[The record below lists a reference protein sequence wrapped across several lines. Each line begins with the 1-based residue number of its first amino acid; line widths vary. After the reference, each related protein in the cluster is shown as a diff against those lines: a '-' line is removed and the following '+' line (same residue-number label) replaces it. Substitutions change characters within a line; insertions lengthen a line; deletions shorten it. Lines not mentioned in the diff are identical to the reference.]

1 MEDSGLW
8 KEVLAAKYGAHV
20 LHNVVWNGPIPSF
33 ASQWWKD
40 IRDLDVCVEAK
51 NWLEESCSRCLGN
64 GARTSFWNDKWVG
77 DLPLSVSFPR
87 LFSLANDKEVTIGE
101 LVVVDGDRI
110 GWNFSWR
117 RRLFHWEEES
127 VSLLLAQIDHI
138 RISNVEDRWRW
149 NLDSE
154 GVFSVHSAFVSLS
167 KELVPG
173 RNLSPFETSIF
184 KSIWDSPA
192 PSKVIAFSWQL
203 LYDRVPTKVNL
214 ASRGILPPNSGEDC
228 IWCRIGRES
237 SSHLFLNCKMIMAV
251 WYEIFKWLGV
261 VVVVPPNLFH
271 LFDCLSVAAKNK
283 KIRKGFRLIW
293 HTVFWSIWRVRNNFI
308 FNNVRT
314 EPLELVEE
322 IKVVSWKWSTD
333 RLKITPCLFYEWSW
347 DPGICFES

>member
-1 MEDSGLW
+1 MLGGLGVRDINSVNLSLLTKWRWRLLDMEDSGLW

-20 LHNVVWNGPIPSF
+20 LHNVVWNIPIPSN

-40 IRDLDVCVEAK
+40 IRDLDDCVEAK

-64 GARTSFWNDKWVG
+64 GARTSFWIDKWVG

-87 LFSLANDKEVTIGE
+87 LFSLAIDKEATIGN
-101 LVVVDGDRI
+101 LVVVEGDRI

-117 RRLFHWEEES
+117 RRLFHWEEER
-127 VSLLLAQIDHI
+127 VTLLLAQIEVI
-138 RISNVEDRWRW
+138 RLSNVEDRWRW
-149 NLDSE
+149 NLVPE

-173 RNLSPFETSIF
+173 HNLSPFETSIF

-192 PSKVIAFSWQL
+192 PSKVITFSWQL

-214 ASRGILPPNSGEDC
+214 VLRGILPPNSGENC
-228 IWCRIGRES
+228 IWCGIARES
-237 SSHLFLNCKMIMAV
+237 SSHLFLHCKMIMAV

-261 VVVVPPNLFH
+261 VVVIPPNLFH

-293 HTVFWSIWRVRNNFI
+293 HTVLWSIWRA
-308 FNNVRT
+308 
-314 EPLELVEE
+314 P
-322 IKVVSWKWSTD
+322 
-333 RLKITPCLFYEWSW
+333 
-347 DPGICFES
+347 